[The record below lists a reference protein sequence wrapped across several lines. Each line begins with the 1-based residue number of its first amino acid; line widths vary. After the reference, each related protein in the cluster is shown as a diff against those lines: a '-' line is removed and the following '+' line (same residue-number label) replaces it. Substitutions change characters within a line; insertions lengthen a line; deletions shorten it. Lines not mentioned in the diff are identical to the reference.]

1 MQQRM
6 RAMGLALEKEIFR
19 ESDLTDG
26 KGSMFNPF
34 ELDEL
39 IALDT
44 GRQQSDT
51 LWLAEQ
57 MRQKTIDEQSA
68 RAAKIL
74 EGQGWKSKLDNDITF
89 VGLITGKKKNPVK
102 YRNTNCIMS
111 VAQYNRREQGNS
123 LRYYL
128 NKNPHS
134 RYLTVAQ
141 GARIPAHSPDFRTKM
156 QKFGRKISKFAMI
169 AFHEWDVEVICRIF
183 EMPRD
188 SNRTYH
194 LHANIV
200 YRPLRK
206 MSKQKWKAWLKFI
219 NKYFGHGSKD
229 NGIIKNVDEIVKYM
243 IKGDD
248 VDNIM
253 NEDETELLWL
263 AQQTFNIRIFSAMNG
278 YKSFRSDLKSQKRKV
293 IIRKGKPMVARKSSV
308 FKCNGKKYEIY
319 IDEEGNEI
327 KVPKEPSEDAGD
339 KLNEALTI
347 TTPYFFCSPFAEPVA
362 IIRNMKQYKNGRL
375 LDSYVDLEADLLP
388 YKELAQRA
396 WKANKAPS
404 AELALQYAEML
415 SETQDIDKVV
425 LFSKHKKHIKEQ
437 AYECAVQREYKAAKN
452 SVEDCVVSFSVHT
465 RTITVLEAD
474 QREAE
479 KQFFNQ
485 MRRFK
490 AAARLSDFFS
500 DDPVMDEI
508 EDFDTENIEHFPE
521 HRIEQSRTPSECP
534 EYSTD
539 DIHCDYYS
547 DEGMKRIMELKEQ
560 EMAGYINTMKRVKS
574 EQDFLGTIF
583 GIE

>member
-1 MQQRM
+1 
-6 RAMGLALEKEIFR
+6 MGLALEKEILR

-26 KGSMFNPF
+26 KGSIFNPF
-34 ELDEL
+34 DLEEL

-68 RAAKIL
+68 RAAEIL
-74 EGQGWKSKLDNDITF
+74 EKQDWKAILDNDITF
-89 VGLITGKKKNPVK
+89 VGLITGEKKNPVK

-128 NKNPHS
+128 SKNPHS

-141 GARIPAHSPDFRTKM
+141 GARIPAHDPNFRTKI

-169 AFHEWDVEVICRIF
+169 AFHDWEVEVICRIF

-200 YRPLRK
+200 YRPLRI

-229 NGIIKNVDEIVKYM
+229 NGTIQNVDEIVKYM

-248 VDNIM
+248 IENIM
-253 NEDETELLWL
+253 NEDESELLWL
-263 AQQTFNIRIFSAMNG
+263 AQQTFNIRIFSSMGG
-278 YKSFRSDLKSQKRKV
+278 YKTFRSDLKAEKRKV
-293 IIRKGKPMVARKSSV
+293 IIRKGKPVIARKSSV

-319 IDEEGNEI
+319 IDEDGNEI
-327 KVPKEPSEDAGD
+327 KVLKERPEDARD

-347 TTPYFFCSPFAEPVA
+347 TNPYFFCSPFAEPVA
-362 IIRNMKQYKNGRL
+362 VVRNMKQYKNGRL
-375 LDSYVDLEADLLP
+375 LDSYVDLEADLHP
-388 YKELAQRA
+388 YRELAQRA
-396 WKANKAPS
+396 WEANKAPS
-404 AELALQYAEML
+404 PELALQYAEML
-415 SETQDIDKVV
+415 EETQDIDKVV
-425 LFSKHKKHIKEQ
+425 ILSNHKKHIKEQ

-452 SVEDCVVSFSVHT
+452 SVESCVVSFSVHT

-479 KQFFNQ
+479 RQLISS
-485 MRRFK
+485 MRRLK
-490 AAARLSDFFS
+490 ADEMLSYFFS
-500 DDPVMDEI
+500 DDRVIDEI
-508 EDFDTENIEHFPE
+508 GDFDTENIEHLPE
-521 HRIEQSRTPSECP
+521 HLEEQSRTPP
-534 EYSTD
+534 KRRKYSSD
-539 DIHCDYYS
+539 DIQEDFYCQ
-547 DEGMKRIMELKEQ
+547 EMKRIMELKES
-560 EMAGYINTMKRVKS
+560 ELKGYIDTTKRVKS
-574 EQDFLGTIF
+574 DQDFLGEIF